1 MTEPRTGATAAAVS
15 PATAVSPAYRHFVL
29 GLSTLA
35 AVGSSVVHMGTPF
48 LIPALT
54 ATGLP
59 LPAAGLITA
68 MPAAGIVF
76 TLIAWGWFV
85 DVFGERA
92 ALSLGLGST
101 AVLTGAAAWAS
112 ASGPVVLAGAL
123 FLAGCAAAS
132 VNSASGRVVSGW
144 YPPSQRG
151 TAMGIRQ
158 MAQPLGAAL
167 AAVTLPVLAAN
178 YGIRAALGF
187 AAVLCAVLALACLLG
202 IKDPPRPE
210 AGSADHAAA
219 KVSPYRGSRYL
230 VRIHIASAMLSW
242 PQSMM
247 GSFILVWLIARG
259 HSEVSAG
266 VILMIAQLSGA
277 GSRAAMGFISDRAR
291 SRLRPYR
298 HVATATLVLS
308 GTMALID
315 GFGAGWTAG
324 TAGGAGSD
332 GADSVGAVAGIGAA
346 TDFSTFAS
354 TPLGIAATIVIGA
367 LAVAAV
373 SPNGLAFTAVAE
385 YAGPLWSGRALGTQ
399 NTFQNIIYA
408 STPPLAGAVVATV
421 GFPAMFALTA
431 VFPAVALAVGPR
443 DDERRH
449 AELNA

>member
-1 MTEPRTGATAAAVS
+1 MTAGGRAQASRAQA
-15 PATAVSPAYRHFVL
+15 SPAYRHFVL

-54 ATGLP
+54 ATGLS
-59 LPAAGLITA
+59 LPAAGLVTA

-92 ALSLGLGST
+92 ALSLGLGAT

-112 ASGPVVLAGAL
+112 ASGPVALAGAL

-178 YGIRAALGF
+178 HGIRAALGF
-187 AAVLCAVLALACLLG
+187 AAVLCAALALACLLG

-219 KVSPYRGSRYL
+219 KISPYRGSTYL
-230 VRIHIASAMLSW
+230 VRIHFASAMLSW

-247 GSFILVWLIARG
+247 GSFILVWLIDRG
-259 HSEVSAG
+259 HSAAAAG
-266 VILMIAQLSGA
+266 IIVMAAQLTGA

-298 HVATATLVLS
+298 HVAMVTLVLS
-308 GTMALID
+308 GAMAIID
-315 GFGAGWTAG
+315 GLGAGWTP
-324 TAGGAGSD
+324 GAG
-332 GADSVGAVAGIGAA
+332 AAGSAGSAA
-346 TDFSTFAS
+346 FAT

-408 STPPLAGAVVATV
+408 STPPLAGAVVAGL

-431 VFPAVALAVGPR
+431 AFPAVALAVGPR

-449 AELNA
+449 TELEA

>member
-1 MTEPRTGATAAAVS
+1 MSA
-15 PATAVSPAYRHFVL
+15 SPAYRHFVL

-54 ATGLP
+54 ASGLS
-59 LPAAGLITA
+59 LPAAGLIAA

-101 AVLTGAAAWAS
+101 ASMTGVAAWAS
-112 ASGPVVLAGAL
+112 GGGPALLAGAL

-158 MAQPLGAAL
+158 MAQPLGSAL
-167 AAVTLPVLAAN
+167 SAVTLPVLAAAH
-178 YGIRAALGF
+178 GIRAALIF
-187 AAVLCAVLALACLLG
+187 AAVLCGVLAVACLLG

-210 AGSADHAAA
+210 SGSADHAAA
-219 KVSPYRGSRYL
+219 AMSPYRGSGYL
-230 VRIHIASAMLSW
+230 VRIHVASALLSW

-266 VILMIAQLSGA
+266 VIVMVAQLCGA

-298 HVATATLVLS
+298 HVACVTLGLLVLMS
-308 GTMALID
+308 LFD
-315 GFGAGWTAG
+315 GLGAGWTAG
-324 TAGGAGSD
+324 ASETS
-332 GADSVGAVAGIGAA
+332 GADAFAA
-346 TDFSTFAS
+346 S
-354 TPLGIAATIVIGA
+354 PLGIMATIVIGA
-367 LAVAAV
+367 VAVASV

-408 STPPLAGAVVATV
+408 ATPPAAGAIVAAV
-421 GFPAMFALTA
+421 GFPALFAVTA
-431 VFPAVALAVGPR
+431 LFPAAALAVAPR
-443 DDERRH
+443 ADEHRH
-449 AELNA
+449 GRVVLE

>member
-101 AVLTGAAAWAS
+101 AVLTSAAAWAS

-178 YGIRAALGF
+178 YGLRAALGF

-210 AGSADHAAA
+210 VGSADHAAA

-266 VILMIAQLSGA
+266 VIVMIAQLSGA

-298 HVATATLVLS
+298 HVATVTLVLS
-308 GTMALID
+308 GAMALID

-324 TAGGAGSD
+324 TAGAAG
-332 GADSVGAVAGIGAA
+332 VGGVAGVAGLGDGSFA
-346 TDFSTFAS
+346 TS
-354 TPLGIAATIVIGA
+354 PLGIAATIVIGA

-449 AELNA
+449 TELNV

>member
-266 VILMIAQLSGA
+266 VIVMIAQLSGA

-298 HVATATLVLS
+298 HVATVTLVLS
-308 GTMALID
+308 GAMALID

-324 TAGGAGSD
+324 TAGVGAG
-332 GADSVGAVAGIGAA
+332 GVGGVAGVAGLGDGSFA
-346 TDFSTFAS
+346 TS
-354 TPLGIAATIVIGA
+354 PLGIAATIVIGA

>member
-1 MTEPRTGATAAAVS
+1 MSA
-15 PATAVSPAYRHFVL
+15 SPAYRHFVL

-54 ATGLP
+54 ASGLS
-59 LPAAGLITA
+59 LPAAGLIAA

-101 AVLTGAAAWAS
+101 ASMTGVAAWAS
-112 ASGPVVLAGAL
+112 GGGPALLAGAL

-158 MAQPLGAAL
+158 MAQPLGSAL
-167 AAVTLPVLAAN
+167 SAVTLPVLAAAH
-178 YGIRAALGF
+178 GIRAALIF
-187 AAVLCAVLALACLLG
+187 AAVLCGVLAVACLLG

-210 AGSADHAAA
+210 SGSADHAAA
-219 KVSPYRGSRYL
+219 AMSPYRGSGYL
-230 VRIHIASAMLSW
+230 VRIHVASALLSW

-266 VILMIAQLSGA
+266 VIVMVAQLCGA

-298 HVATATLVLS
+298 HVACVTLGLLVLMS
-308 GTMALID
+308 LFD
-315 GFGAGWTAG
+315 GLGAGWTAG
-324 TAGGAGSD
+324 ASETS
-332 GADSVGAVAGIGAA
+332 GAD
-346 TDFSTFAS
+346 TFAAS
-354 TPLGIAATIVIGA
+354 PLGIMATIVIGA
-367 LAVAAV
+367 VAVASV

-408 STPPLAGAVVATV
+408 ATPPAAGAIVAAV
-421 GFPAMFALTA
+421 GFPALFAVTA
-431 VFPAVALAVGPR
+431 LFPAAALAVAPR
-443 DDERRH
+443 ADEHRH
-449 AELNA
+449 GRVVLE

>member
-1 MTEPRTGATAAAVS
+1 MTEVS
-15 PATAVSPAYRHFVL
+15 GGYRHFVL
-29 GLSTLA
+29 ALSTLA

-48 LIPALT
+48 LIPALVDS
-54 ATGLP
+54 GLS
-59 LPAAGLITA
+59 LPAAGLVA
-68 MPAAGIVF
+68 SMPAAGIVF

-85 DVFGERA
+85 DTFGERA
-92 ALSLGLGST
+92 ALTAGLGST
-101 AVLTGAAAWAS
+101 AAMTGVAAWAS
-112 ASGPVVLAGAL
+112 ESGPVFLGGAL

-151 TAMGIRQ
+151 AAMGIRQ

-178 YGIRAALGF
+178 HGIRAALAF
-187 AAVLCAVLALACLLG
+187 AAVLCAVLALSCLLG

-230 VRIHIASAMLSW
+230 VRIHVASAMLSW

-247 GSFILVWLIARG
+247 GAFILVWLLERG
-259 HSEVSAG
+259 HSAAAAG
-266 VILMIAQLSGA
+266 VIVMVAQLSGA

-298 HVATATLVLS
+298 HVAVATLALTAAMAVL
-308 GTMALID
+308 D
-315 GFGAGWTAG
+315 GLGNGWGAGAG
-324 TAGGAGSD
+324 D
-332 GADSVGAVAGIGAA
+332 G
-346 TDFSTFAS
+346 STFVG
-354 TPLGIAATIVIGA
+354 TPLGVAATVVIGA

-408 STPPLAGAVVATV
+408 ATPPLAGVVVAGL
-421 GFPAMFALTA
+421 GFPALFALSA
-431 VFPAVALAVGPR
+431 AFPAVALAVGPR

-449 AELNA
+449 AELDG

>member
-210 AGSADHAAA
+210 VGSADHAAA

-266 VILMIAQLSGA
+266 VIVMIAQLSGA

-298 HVATATLVLS
+298 HVATVTLVLS
-308 GTMALID
+308 GAMALID

-324 TAGGAGSD
+324 TAG
-332 GADSVGAVAGIGAA
+332 VGGVAGVAGVAGLGDGSFA
-346 TDFSTFAS
+346 TS
-354 TPLGIAATIVIGA
+354 PLGIAATIVIGA

-449 AELNA
+449 TELNV

>member
-266 VILMIAQLSGA
+266 VIVMIAQLSGA

-298 HVATATLVLS
+298 HVATVTLVLS
-308 GTMALID
+308 GAMALID

-324 TAGGAGSD
+324 TAGAAG
-332 GADSVGAVAGIGAA
+332 VGGVAGVAGLGDGSFA
-346 TDFSTFAS
+346 TS
-354 TPLGIAATIVIGA
+354 PLGIAATIVIGA

-449 AELNA
+449 TELNV

>member
-1 MTEPRTGATAAAVS
+1 MTEPRTGATAA
-15 PATAVSPAYRHFVL
+15 AVSPAYRHFVL

-266 VILMIAQLSGA
+266 VIVMIAQLSGA

-298 HVATATLVLS
+298 HVATVTLVLS
-308 GTMALID
+308 GAMALID

-324 TAGGAGSD
+324 TAGAAG
-332 GADSVGAVAGIGAA
+332 VGGVAGVAGVAGLGDGSFA
-346 TDFSTFAS
+346 TS
-354 TPLGIAATIVIGA
+354 PLGIAATIVIGA

-449 AELNA
+449 TELNV

>member
-266 VILMIAQLSGA
+266 VIVMIAQLSGA

-298 HVATATLVLS
+298 HVATVTLVLS
-308 GTMALID
+308 GAMALID

-324 TAGGAGSD
+324 AAG
-332 GADSVGAVAGIGAA
+332 VGGVAGVAGVAGLGDGSFA
-346 TDFSTFAS
+346 TS
-354 TPLGIAATIVIGA
+354 PLGIAATIVIGA

-431 VFPAVALAVGPR
+431 VFPAVALAFGPR

-449 AELNA
+449 TELNV

>member
-1 MTEPRTGATAAAVS
+1 MPSEPRSPEPGS
-15 PATAVSPAYRHFVL
+15 PAQMSPGYRHFVL

-54 ATGLP
+54 ATGLS
-59 LPAAGLITA
+59 LPAAGLIAA

-101 AVLTGAAAWAS
+101 AAMTGVAAWAS
-112 ASGPVVLAGAL
+112 DGGAVALAGAL

-167 AAVTLPVLAAN
+167 SAVTLPVLAATH
-178 YGIRAALGF
+178 GIGAALTF
-187 AAVLCAVLALACLLG
+187 AAMLCAVLALACLLG

-210 AGSADHAAA
+210 SGSADHAAA
-219 KVSPYRGSRYL
+219 AVSPYRGSRYL
-230 VRIHIASAMLSW
+230 VRIHVASAMLSW

-266 VILMIAQLSGA
+266 VIVMIAQLCGA

-298 HVATATLVLS
+298 HVAVVTLGLLLL
-308 GTMALID
+308 MALFD
-315 GFGAGWTAG
+315 GLGAGTDAG
-324 TAGGAGSD
+324 TF
-332 GADSVGAVAGIGAA
+332 A
-346 TDFSTFAS
+346 T

-367 LAVAAV
+367 LAVASV

-408 STPPLAGAVVATV
+408 ATPPLAGAVVAGI
-421 GFPAMFALTA
+421 GFPALFALSA

-449 AELNA
+449 ATLEP

>member
-1 MTEPRTGATAAAVS
+1 MPSEPRSPEPGS
-15 PATAVSPAYRHFVL
+15 PAQMSPGYRHFVL

-54 ATGLP
+54 ATGLS
-59 LPAAGLITA
+59 LPTAGLIAA
-68 MPAAGIVF
+68 MPAAGIVV

-101 AVLTGAAAWAS
+101 AAMTGVAAWAS
-112 ASGPVVLAGAL
+112 ESGAVALAGAL
-123 FLAGCAAAS
+123 FFAGCAAAS

-167 AAVTLPVLAAN
+167 SAVTLPVLAATH
-178 YGIRAALGF
+178 GIGAALTF
-187 AAVLCAVLALACLLG
+187 AAMLCAVLALACLLG

-210 AGSADHAAA
+210 SGSADHAAA
-219 KVSPYRGSRYL
+219 AVSPYRGSRYL
-230 VRIHIASAMLSW
+230 VRIHVASAMLSW

-266 VILMIAQLSGA
+266 VIVMIAQLCGA

-298 HVATATLVLS
+298 HVAVVTLGLLLL
-308 GTMALID
+308 MALFD
-315 GFGAGWTAG
+315 GLGAGTDAG
-324 TAGGAGSD
+324 TF
-332 GADSVGAVAGIGAA
+332 A
-346 TDFSTFAS
+346 T

-367 LAVAAV
+367 LAVASV

-408 STPPLAGAVVATV
+408 ATPPLAGAVVAGV
-421 GFPAMFALTA
+421 GFPALFALSA

-449 AELNA
+449 ATLEP

>member
-1 MTEPRTGATAAAVS
+1 RCRLRRGGAGRRRKAGLGRVHGRARPRARQRLCSGPRRRRGDRSGAVDFRAGRAPVAVAVRSVGPGGPHGRGRHGEAAVVS
-15 PATAVSPAYRHFVL
+15 PAPAGAAGPAASSATPVSPMYRQFVL

-54 ATGLP
+54 ASGLS
-59 LPAAGLITA
+59 LPAAGLIAA
-68 MPAAGIVF
+68 MPAAGIVV
-76 TLIAWGWFV
+76 TLSAWGWFV

-101 AVLTGAAAWAS
+101 AAMTGVAAWAS
-112 ASGPVVLAGAL
+112 ESGAVVLAGAL

-210 AGSADHAAA
+210 VGSADHAAA

-266 VILMIAQLSGA
+266 VIVMIAQLSGA

-298 HVATATLVLS
+298 HVATVTLVLS
-308 GTMALID
+308 GAMALID

-324 TAGGAGSD
+324 TAGAAG
-332 GADSVGAVAGIGAA
+332 VGGVAG
-346 TDFSTFAS
+346 
-354 TPLGIAATIVIGA
+354 
-367 LAVAAV
+367 VAGVA
-373 SPNGLAFTAVAE
+373 GL
-385 YAGPLWSGRALGTQ
+385 
-399 NTFQNIIYA
+399 
-408 STPPLAGAVVATV
+408 
-421 GFPAMFALTA
+421 
-431 VFPAVALAVGPR
+431 
-443 DDERRH
+443 
-449 AELNA
+449 

>member
-266 VILMIAQLSGA
+266 VIVMIAQLSGA

-298 HVATATLVLS
+298 HVATVTLVLS
-308 GTMALID
+308 GAMALID

-324 TAGGAGSD
+324 TAGVGAG
-332 GADSVGAVAGIGAA
+332 VGGVAGVAGLGDGSFA
-346 TDFSTFAS
+346 TS
-354 TPLGIAATIVIGA
+354 PLGIAATIVIGA

-449 AELNA
+449 AELNV

>member
-1 MTEPRTGATAAAVS
+1 MPSEPRSPEPGS
-15 PATAVSPAYRHFVL
+15 PAQMSPGYRHFVL

-54 ATGLP
+54 ATGLS
-59 LPAAGLITA
+59 LPAAGLIAA

-101 AVLTGAAAWAS
+101 AAMTGVAAWAS
-112 ASGPVVLAGAL
+112 DRGAVALAAAL
-123 FLAGCAAAS
+123 FFAGCAAAS

-158 MAQPLGAAL
+158 MAQPIGAAL
-167 AAVTLPVLAAN
+167 SAVTLPVLAATH
-178 YGIRAALGF
+178 GIGAALTF
-187 AAVLCAVLALACLLG
+187 AAMLCAVLALACLLG

-210 AGSADHAAA
+210 SGSADHAAA
-219 KVSPYRGSRYL
+219 AVSPYRGSRYL
-230 VRIHIASAMLSW
+230 VRIHVASAMLSW

-266 VILMIAQLSGA
+266 VIVMIAQLCGA

-298 HVATATLVLS
+298 HVAVVTLGLLLL
-308 GTMALID
+308 MALFD
-315 GFGAGWTAG
+315 GLGAGTDAG
-324 TAGGAGSD
+324 TF
-332 GADSVGAVAGIGAA
+332 A
-346 TDFSTFAS
+346 T

-367 LAVAAV
+367 LAVASV

-408 STPPLAGAVVATV
+408 ATPPLAGAVVAGV
-421 GFPAMFALTA
+421 GFPALFALSA

-449 AELNA
+449 ATLEP

>member
-266 VILMIAQLSGA
+266 VIVMIAQLSGA

-298 HVATATLVLS
+298 HVATVTLVLS
-308 GTMALID
+308 GAMALID

-324 TAGGAGSD
+324 TAGVGAGGAGGVAGAGSF
-332 GADSVGAVAGIGAA
+332 A
-346 TDFSTFAS
+346 TS
-354 TPLGIAATIVIGA
+354 PLGIAATIVIGA

-449 AELNA
+449 AELNV